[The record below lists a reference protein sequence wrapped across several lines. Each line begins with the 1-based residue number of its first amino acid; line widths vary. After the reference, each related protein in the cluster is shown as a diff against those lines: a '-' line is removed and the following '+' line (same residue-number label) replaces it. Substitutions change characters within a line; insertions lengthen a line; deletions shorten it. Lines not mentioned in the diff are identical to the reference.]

1 LAGARI
7 VGMPVE
13 QSQSDLDANCL
24 LCGHGPGYHDHDTEP
39 ICTGPRGDGKPC
51 NCTGYVRLP
60 PLPS

>member
-1 LAGARI
+1 
-7 VGMPVE
+7 MPVE

-39 ICTGPRGDGKPC
+39 ICHGPRGDGKPC
-51 NCTGYVRLP
+51 DCTRYVRLP